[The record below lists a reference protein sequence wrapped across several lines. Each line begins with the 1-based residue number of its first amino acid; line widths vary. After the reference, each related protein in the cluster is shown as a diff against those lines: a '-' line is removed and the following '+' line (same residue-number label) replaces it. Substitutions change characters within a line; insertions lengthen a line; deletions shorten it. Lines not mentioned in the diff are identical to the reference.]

1 MIENQIINVSFH
13 SCIECKNVFK
23 RTFAIVDGEGV
34 FENGPAF
41 MLNICADCLP
51 NGNAILSRV
60 VRELNELKLSDF
72 PQLKYIRETYSEL
85 HNFGMGNLDLARW
98 ISLEF
103 GFDSHQ
109 TPNTL
114 FELGEREL
122 RKNCV
127 DCSDSIRPMNPKNVA
142 RCDSCEN
149 DSWSEFP
156 QQKYI
161 CESEFGFENFES
173 WANRWAI
180 EWDLN
185 LKNELGFEKSARDL
199 MAELEKLSRANCAD
213 CGREIGERDSA
224 SVARCNECESVE
236 RARLAKENA

>member
-1 MIENQIINVSFH
+1 MIENQKIGESFH
-13 SCIECKNVFK
+13 SCIECHSIFR
-23 RTFAIVDGEGV
+23 RTFSIVEGEGV
-34 FENGPAF
+34 FTNGPAF
-41 MLNICADCLP
+41 ALNICGDCLP
-51 NGNAILSRV
+51 KGTKILGRV
-60 VRELNELKLSDF
+60 VRELNELELKNF

-98 ISLEF
+98 IANEF
-103 GFDSHQ
+103 GFDRFE

-114 FELGEREL
+114 FGLAEREL
-122 RKNCV
+122 RKVCV
-127 DCSDSIRPMNPKNVA
+127 DCSDSIRPMNPENVA

-161 CESEFGFENFES
+161 RENEFGFENFES

-185 LKNELGFEKSARDL
+185 LKNEWGFEKSARDL

-236 RARLAKENA
+236 RARLANQNA